1 MAPGERVLRDT
12 DASVC
17 DYDPEAGAV
26 FVATDTGARYVG
38 DGDRWRPLADPDG
51 GAPVAR
57 GGTHRAGAVNYE
69 AGYTKP
75 VFHWSFDGGA
85 RNNYRY
91 RDVFDELGLSPTLA
105 ISPARLADDGKLSW
119 DELAEL
125 QTDHGWG
132 VSNHGH
138 RHDRFDELTPA
149 EQEAEV
155 VEAVDA
161 FRAHGIDHRHYM
173 YSWGMAG
180 GATGRS
186 VVANYYPF
194 AWGTVHAPDTA
205 GIVDVQSPYALPRTF
220 VENASEAELAAA
232 VDRAIE
238 RGTGMVLFGHNVVD
252 GESVDPDG
260 FETDVGTI
268 EWLTRYVR
276 EQGGEWVDDLDTVVR
291 YAKTPV
297 RVAAGSEPVRIDD
310 VAAETVRTD
319 DLSAGALTTETL
331 ATDDLTADGLTVGRL
346 TRADIGATV
355 SQSTEQSLPTGERTH
370 LRLDEAGFDPEKI
383 SIVGL
388 TGPTNPRF
396 ELEWARER
404 GISLFTLDEVLRR
417 GPVPVAEDAVAAA
430 TAGGSDGLYLT
441 LDVDVL
447 DASAAPGTGVPTN
460 GGLQA
465 RELLQILGVVASAG
479 LDAMD
484 VVEVSPGLDPAG
496 VTARMA
502 VRAVVDCLA
511 ASAVGEAHAPGM
523 GTAATAACGGTR

>member
-1 MAPGERVLRDT
+1 MAPREALLRDT
-12 DASVC
+12 DASVG
-17 DYDPEAGAV
+17 DYDPEPGVV

-38 DGDRWRPLADPDG
+38 DGDRWRPLADPGG
-51 GAPVAR
+51 GAPAAR

-91 RDVFDELGLSPTLA
+91 RDVFDDLGLTPTLA
-105 ISPARLADDGKLSW
+105 ISPARLADDGKMSW

-155 VEAVDA
+155 VEAIDA
-161 FRAHGIDHRHYM
+161 FGEHGIDHRHYM

-205 GIVDVQSPYALPRTF
+205 GIVDVASPYALPRTF
-220 VENASEAELAAA
+220 VENASEADLAAA

-238 RGTGMVLFGHNVVD
+238 NETGMVLFGHNVVD

-260 FETDVGTI
+260 FETDVETI

-276 EQGGEWVDDLDTVVR
+276 EQGGEWVDDLDAVVR

-310 VAAETVRTD
+310 VAAERVRTDDVAAEMVRTD
-319 DLSAGALTTETL
+319 DLTADTLTTDSL
-331 ATDDLTADGLTVGRL
+331 ATDDLTAGGLTAGRL
-346 TRADIGATV
+346 TRADVGATA
-355 SQSTEQSLPTGERTH
+355 SQSTEQSLPPGERTS
-370 LRLDEAGFDPEKI
+370 LRLDEAGFDHDDAFDPAAD
-383 SIVGL
+383 GL
-388 TGPTNPRF
+388 TV
-396 ELEWARER
+396 
-404 GISLFTLDEVLRR
+404 SH
-417 GPVPVAEDAVAAA
+417 
-430 TAGGSDGLYLT
+430 S
-441 LDVDVL
+441 
-447 DASAAPGTGVPTN
+447 GTYR
-460 GGLQA
+460 L
-465 RELLQILGVVASAG
+465 LGVVHVRTEAAGTLALRALRDGTTEAVSADTDG
-479 LDAMD
+479 IGGVHSRQVEATLELDAD
-484 VVEVSPGLDPAG
+484 ETVTLGVEHDTGQSAHTRAG
-496 VTARMA
+496 SGR
-502 VRAVVDCLA
+502 VRLELVRL
-511 ASAVGEAHAPGM
+511 G
-523 GTAATAACGGTR
+523 

>member
-105 ISPARLADDGKLSW
+105 ISPARLADEGKLSW

-155 VEAVDA
+155 VEAFDA

-346 TRADIGATV
+346 TRADVGATV
-355 SQSTEQSLPTGERTH
+355 SQSTEQSLPTGERTR
-370 LRLDEAGFDPEKI
+370 LRLDEAGFDHDGAFDPAAD
-383 SIVGL
+383 GL
-388 TGPTNPRF
+388 TVSR
-396 ELEWARER
+396 
-404 GISLFTLDEVLRR
+404 S
-417 GPVPVAEDAVAAA
+417 
-430 TAGGSDGLYLT
+430 
-441 LDVDVL
+441 
-447 DASAAPGTGVPTN
+447 GTYR
-460 GGLQA
+460 L
-465 RELLQILGVVASAG
+465 LGVVHVRTEAAGTLALRALRDGATEAVSADTDG
-479 LDAMD
+479 LGGVHSRQVEATLELDAGEM
-484 VVEVSPGLDPAG
+484 VSLAAEHDTGE
-496 VTARMA
+496 TARTRTGEGR
-502 VRAVVDCLA
+502 VRLELVRL
-511 ASAVGEAHAPGM
+511 G
-523 GTAATAACGGTR
+523 